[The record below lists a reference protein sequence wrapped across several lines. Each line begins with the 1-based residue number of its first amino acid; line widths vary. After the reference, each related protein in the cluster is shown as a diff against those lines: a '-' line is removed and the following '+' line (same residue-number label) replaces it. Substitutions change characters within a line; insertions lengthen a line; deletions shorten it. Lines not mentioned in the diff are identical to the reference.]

1 MKIGGNCDRGSFFG
15 SELPIGAEFL
25 ARGERKGL
33 EFHARGK
40 CDSGNEQFM
49 IGYNWL
55 TYVLRNAGDQSR
67 PIFLKAF
74 ERCVTAILGL

>member
-1 MKIGGNCDRGSFFG
+1 MKIGGNCDSLAAISYFWILSSF
-15 SELPIGAEFL
+15 SP
-25 ARGERKGL
+25 RGEKDL
-33 EFHARGK
+33 DFHARGK

-49 IGYNWL
+49 IGYDWL

>member
-1 MKIGGNCDRGSFFG
+1 MKIGGNVDSRQLFW
-15 SELPIGAEFL
+15 IRAAEKL
-25 ARGERKGL
+25 ARGRRKGL
-33 EFHARGK
+33 DFHARGK

-49 IGYNWL
+49 IGYDWL

>member
-1 MKIGGNCDRGSFFG
+1 MKIGGNCDSRQAFLDPASF
-15 SELPIGAEFL
+15 SP
-25 ARGERKGL
+25 REREKDL

-49 IGYNWL
+49 IGYDWL

>member
-15 SELPIGAEFL
+15 EFL
-25 ARGERKGL
+25 ALREREKDL

-49 IGYNWL
+49 IGYDWL

>member
-1 MKIGGNCDRGSFFG
+1 MKIGGNCDKSRSNI
-15 SELPIGAEFL
+15 LDPVLFL
-25 ARGERKGL
+25 AEGERKDL
-33 EFHARGK
+33 DFHARGK
-40 CDSGNEQFM
+40 CDSGNVQFM

>member
-1 MKIGGNCDRGSFFG
+1 MKIGGNCDSLAAISYFWIRSSF
-15 SELPIGAEFL
+15 SP
-25 ARGERKGL
+25 REREKDL

-49 IGYNWL
+49 IGYDWL

>member
-1 MKIGGNCDRGSFFG
+1 MKIGGNCDSLAAIFWILSSF
-15 SELPIGAEFL
+15 SP
-25 ARGERKGL
+25 RERKGPR
-33 EFHARGK
+33 FHARGK

-49 IGYNWL
+49 IGYDGL

>member
-15 SELPIGAEFL
+15 EFL
-25 ARGERKGL
+25 AWEREKDL

-49 IGYNWL
+49 IGYDWL

>member
-1 MKIGGNCDRGSFFG
+1 MKIGGNCDRKLFWRVSR
-15 SELPIGAEFL
+15 L
-25 ARGERKGL
+25 REREKDL

-49 IGYNWL
+49 IGYDWL